1 MKQYLNNNETTA
13 LAWITFIAWIISKA
27 VAVICITAAIL
38 LATLIVEAGYA
49 VVVLTVIGVGLM
61 LITRKYIA
69 IQVRNWYLLKRD
81 GFVTEYH
88 KF

>member
-1 MKQYLNNNETTA
+1 MKQYLNNHETTA
-13 LAWITFIAWIISKA
+13 LAWIALIAWIMSKA
-27 VAVICITAAIL
+27 IGVICVTAAIL

-49 VVVLTVIGVGLM
+49 VVVLTVIGIGMM
-61 LITRKYIA
+61 LVTRKYIA
-69 IQVRNWYLLKRD
+69 TQVRNSYLLKRD